1 MTDDLSEAELNRIE
15 HRATK
20 AAEAAPRPWRS
31 FLETRQGIGG
41 SSFIRVGDDTDIDYE
56 MYIDGHIG
64 PEQLSSPDVR
74 LDAIIDFVAHAVED
88 VPRLL
93 TEIRS
98 LRGRST

>member
-1 MTDDLSEAELNRIE
+1 
-15 HRATK
+15 
-20 AAEAAPRPWRS
+20 
-31 FLETRQGIGG
+31 
-41 SSFIRVGDDTDIDYE
+41 V
-56 MYIDGHIG
+56 HIG

-93 TEIRS
+93 TEIRR